1 MTANDV
7 YNQDFVKI
15 GNGKGTTF
23 ETTRTELQKLMNDIP
38 LMISFVDSGENQ

>member
-1 MTANDV
+1 V
-7 YNQDFVKI
+7 YNQEFVKV

-23 ETTRTELQKLMNDIP
+23 EATRDELQKLIDDIP